1 MRSLIFLS
9 FFSPSPPAPILNAFI
24 CSWLRQSPASRVI
37 LARFLLLVEVV
48 KRTVSSLTNHSF
60 LFPSVSFRERKKN
73 PLTDIP
79 PSSFVSLSI
88 QSHSRHG
95 LSSLFP
101 FFFCPCLWYRYGY
114 FLLFL
119 FYARKTPR
127 TNSKPIVLFFTR
139 SRWLPLL
146 PVPEVIYHRLPSSFT
161 GDLEAGLSSSQF
173 DIAANVADGDARA
186 GLDDAG
192 KLEVKKIMK
201 SERVGF
207 DEARRLYTQ
216 RRFAKNNIGPDG
228 RPRDPKF
235 VSFS

>member
-1 MRSLIFLS
+1 MAYLLYFLS
-9 FFSPSPPAPILNAFI
+9 FFVLVSGTGMDIS
-24 CSWLRQSPASRVI
+24 
-37 LARFLLLVEVV
+37 LL
-48 KRTVSSLTNHSF
+48 F
-60 LFPSVSFRERKKN
+60 
-73 PLTDIP
+73 
-79 PSSFVSLSI
+79 
-88 QSHSRHG
+88 
-95 LSSLFP
+95 
-101 FFFCPCLWYRYGY
+101 
-114 FLLFL
+114 FL
-119 FYARKTPR
+119 FYARKTFR

-186 GLDDAG
+186 GLDEAG